1 MTSKPVNLRQFRKR
15 KAREEKARQAETNR
29 VLHGTPKSLT
39 ELEKARREKL
49 LRDVEGKRLEPG
61 SGTEADDAE
70 PGAGN

>member
-29 VLHGTPKSLT
+29 VVHGTPKSLT
-39 ELEKARREKL
+39 ELEKARRAKL

-61 SGTEADDAE
+61 
-70 PGAGN
+70 PGQDPDETN